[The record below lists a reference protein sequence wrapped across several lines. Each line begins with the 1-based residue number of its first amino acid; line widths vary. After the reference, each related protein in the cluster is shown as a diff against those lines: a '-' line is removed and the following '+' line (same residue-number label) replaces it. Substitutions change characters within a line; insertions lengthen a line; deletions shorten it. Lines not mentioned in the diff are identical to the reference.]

1 MSGIISRFKAIF
13 QAQAHGLA
21 YQIEDPQVSLDYSL
35 AKLEQNRKELSR
47 SLIEVSAARQRLVA
61 QRDQMK
67 ASVAK
72 YEDQAA
78 SALKMEREDLARAA
92 LERKQNIQSRLDE
105 LENNVTSL
113 EHQEDVLKQSQI
125 NLDNKIALFRSKKE
139 ELKSVYDSSRAQ
151 LRIRESLSGISED
164 LADVGNTIQRAEA
177 RIKEMQSRADAIDR
191 LVGEGVLTD
200 VLDPDSDE
208 VDRELNRIRR
218 NQAIEDELA
227 AIKAQA
233 SA

>member
-1 MSGIISRFKAIF
+1 MSGIFTRFKAIF

-21 YQIEDPQVSLDYSL
+21 DQLEDPQISLDYSL
-35 AKLEQNRKELSR
+35 TKLEENRKELSR
-47 SLIEVSAARQRLVA
+47 SLIEVSAARQRLAA

-72 YEDQAA
+72 YEEQAV
-78 SALKMEREDLARAA
+78 SALKMEREDLGRVA
-92 LERKQNIQSRLDE
+92 LERKHNVQSRLEE
-105 LENNVTSL
+105 LEDNVASL
-113 EHQEDVLKQSQI
+113 ERQEDILKQNQI

-139 ELKSVYDSSRAQ
+139 ELKSIYDSSKAQ

-191 LVGEGVLTD
+191 LIGEGVLTD
-200 VLDPDSDE
+200 VLDPESDE
-208 VDRELNRIRR
+208 VDRELNHIRR
-218 NQAIEDELA
+218 EQAIEDELA
-227 AIKAQA
+227 KLKAEA

>member
-1 MSGIISRFKAIF
+1 MSGILTRFKAIF

-21 YQIEDPQVSLDYSL
+21 DQLEDPQISLDYSL
-35 AKLEQNRKELSR
+35 EKLEENRKELSR
-47 SLIEVSAARQRLVA
+47 SLIEVSAARQRLVD

-67 ASVAK
+67 ASVTN
-72 YEDQAA
+72 YEEQAV
-78 SALKMEREDLARAA
+78 SALKMDREDLGRAA
-92 LERKQNIQSRLDE
+92 LERKQNVQSRLEE
-105 LENNVTSL
+105 LENNVASL
-113 EHQEDVLKQSQI
+113 EHQEDILKQNQI

-139 ELKSVYDSSRAQ
+139 ELKSIYDSSKAQ

-191 LVGEGVLTD
+191 LIGEGVLTD
-200 VLDPDSDE
+200 VLDPKSDG
-208 VDRELNRIRR
+208 VDRELNHIRR
-218 NQAIEDELA
+218 EQAIEDELA
-227 AIKAQA
+227 KLKAEA

>member
-1 MSGIISRFKAIF
+1 MSGIFSRFKAIF
-13 QAQAHGLA
+13 QAQAHDLA
-21 YQIEDPQVSLDYSL
+21 YQIEDPQISLDYSL
-35 AKLEQNRKELSR
+35 TKLEQNRKELSR
-47 SLIEVSAARQRLVA
+47 SLIEVSAARQRLV
-61 QRDQMK
+61 DQSDKMK

-72 YEDQAA
+72 YEEQAA
-78 SALKMEREDLARAA
+78 SALKMEREDLGRVA
-92 LERKQNIQSRLDE
+92 LERKQNIQGRLED
-105 LENNVTSL
+105 LENNVASL
-113 EHQEDVLKQSQI
+113 ERQEDILKQNQI

-139 ELKSVYDSSRAQ
+139 ELKSIYDSSRAQ

-191 LVGEGVLTD
+191 LIGEGVLTD
-200 VLDPDSDE
+200 VLDPESDE

-218 NQAIEDELA
+218 NQEIDDELA
-227 AIKAQA
+227 RLKAQA